1 MKLFPLLLNL
11 SFKVS
16 LSVGLALSLSLDSLN
31 LIGLNLASPSWA
43 QSDNGDL
50 KSESE
55 SQPSSDDSMNTLWAE
70 SQEPQKT
77 TDSTKKSKSKSKSKT
92 KSRSDSAVEAKS
104 DSTSSSQTT
113 NSQTTSSTPI
123 DLSPSAKKG
132 TSLDT
137 TTTKTSTTT
146 PATTPDSDLSTPIM
160 IQPAPAAMGETTVT
174 DVSGLC
180 SVSAFQNSDLLRTS
194 AWPGVG
200 PFTAESD
207 NKFVD
212 PQDNKLKLHV
222 DGDHVTACEL
232 LLNNQNGSK
241 QSILNLEMTCDFM
254 LEALGAKGNRISEFN
269 TYFEKNKD
277 KIATSKPNSENQMK
291 TSSGTYII
299 GLAGAGQASNSVL
312 IQVTSK
318 NKVLTD
324 EQSLASSISPA
335 KVDTEVE
342 TPVLASTSST
352 TRSTTAK
359 AGITKT
365 STVKPTTATTATT
378 KTSSKPPVKP
388 IKPETTVSTTEP
400 VKTEAQLPATKD
412 PLRDELAGAIR
423 SWQTIKK
430 SALKDRN
437 PAGLS
442 KILSGALLQRQTDSI
457 KALTESKHY
466 YELTPKGVVVEK
478 YTELSSSPQKYSVY
492 AKVMEL
498 TKIMK
503 DGATKPEKETDDT
516 YSVNYTV
523 ERSGDHWTISNSLL
537 LVKKK

>member
-1 MKLFPLLLNL
+1 MKLFPLLFNL

-16 LSVGLALSLSLDSLN
+16 LSLSLSLCLGTALSLN
-31 LIGLNLASPSWA
+31 PSSPTWA

-55 SQPSSDDSMNTLWAE
+55 SQHQSSDDSMNTLWAE
-70 SQEPQKT
+70 SQEPQKN
-77 TDSTKKSKSKSKSKT
+77 TDSTKKSKSKAKAKSKLDAAAE
-92 KSRSDSAVEAKS
+92 SKS
-104 DSTSSSQTT
+104 DSTKG
-113 NSQTTSSTPI
+113 NQTTSGTPI
-123 DLSPSAKKG
+123 DLSPSASKE
-132 TSLDT
+132 TN
-137 TTTKTSTTT
+137 
-146 PATTPDSDLSTPIM
+146 SDLSTPIM

-207 NKFVD
+207 NKYID
-212 PQDNKLKLHV
+212 PQDNKLKLHI

-254 LEALGAKGNRISEFN
+254 LEALGAKGNKISEFN

-277 KIATSKPNSENQMK
+277 KIAASKANSENQVK
-291 TSSGTYII
+291 TSSGTYTIA
-299 GLAGAGQASNSVL
+299 LAGAGPASNSVL
-312 IQVTSK
+312 IQVISK

-324 EQSLASSISPA
+324 EQSLASSISTA
-335 KVDTEVE
+335 KTEPTDE
-342 TPVLASTSST
+342 TPVVASVGSASSSTINST
-352 TRSTTAK
+352 TRSATAK

-365 STVKPTTATTATT
+365 SSVKPTNVTATTTTATT
-378 KTSSKPPVKP
+378 KTSSKPAVKP
-388 IKPETTVSTTEP
+388 IKPETTVATTEP
-400 VKTEAQLPATKD
+400 VKTEAQQPATKD

-442 KILSGALLQRQTDSI
+442 KILSGALLTRQTDSI

>member
-1 MKLFPLLLNL
+1 VKLFPLLFNL

-16 LSVGLALSLSLDSLN
+16 LSLGLALSLSLS
-31 LIGLNLASPSWA
+31 SPTLA

-55 SQPSSDDSMNTLWAE
+55 SQATGSDDSMNTLWAE
-70 SQEPQKT
+70 SQESQKPK
-77 TDSTKKSKSKSKSKT
+77 DSPKKSKPSSKSKT
-92 KSRSDSAVEAKS
+92 KKTDSPVEAKS
-104 DSTSSSQTT
+104 DSSSS
-113 NSQTTSSTPI
+113 SPATSSTPI
-123 DLSPSAKKG
+123 DLSPSSTKDS
-132 TSLDT
+132 SLE
-137 TTTKTSTTT
+137 TKATNT
-146 PATTPDSDLSTPIM
+146 PTAAPEATRDSDLSTPIM

-180 SVSAFQNSDLLRTS
+180 SLSSFQNSDLLRTA

-212 PQDNKLKLHV
+212 PQENKLKVHV

-254 LEALGAKGNRISEFN
+254 LEALGAKGNKISEFN

-277 KIATSKPNSENQMK
+277 KIATSKANSENQMK
-291 TSSGTYII
+291 TSSGSYVIA
-299 GLAGAGQASNSVL
+299 LAGGGQSASNSVL

-324 EQSLASSISPA
+324 EQSLVSSISPA
-335 KVDTEVE
+335 KTEPVDE
-342 TPVLASTSST
+342 TPTVAS
-352 TRSTTAK
+352 
-359 AGITKT
+359 
-365 STVKPTTATTATT
+365 TATTATT
-378 KTSSKPPVKP
+378 TSTRTTPIKSTPTKGITAKAGVTKTST
-388 IKPETTVSTTEP
+388 IKPATTAASNKPVAKPSKVETTETTPEA
-400 VKTEAQLPATKD
+400 VKTEPQLAATKD

-423 SWQTIKK
+423 TWQTIKK

-437 PAGLS
+437 PAALS

-457 KALTESKHY
+457 KALTDSKHY

-503 DGATKPEKETDDT
+503 DGATKPDKETDDT

>member
-1 MKLFPLLLNL
+1 MKLFPRLLNL

-16 LSVGLALSLSLDSLN
+16 LSVGLALSLSLAS
-31 LIGLNLASPSWA
+31 LNLASPSWA

-55 SQPSSDDSMNTLWAE
+55 SQLPSSDDSMNTLWAE
-70 SQEPQKT
+70 SQEQQKT
-77 TDSTKKSKSKSKSKT
+77 TDSTKKSKSRSKSKSKS
-92 KSRSDSAVEAKS
+92 KSDSAVEAKS

-113 NSQTTSSTPI
+113 SSTPI
-123 DLSPSAKKG
+123 DLSPSSTKE
-132 TSLDT
+132 TSKDN
-137 TTTKTSTTT
+137 SSEIT
-146 PATTPDSDLSTPIM
+146 PAATAAPSRDSDLSTPIM
-160 IQPAPAAMGETTVT
+160 IQPAPAAMGETTIT

-291 TSSGTYII
+291 TSSGTYVIA
-299 GLAGAGQASNSVL
+299 LAGVGQASNSVL

-324 EQSLASSISPA
+324 EQSLASSISGSTQKTDP
-335 KVDTEVE
+335 VNE
-342 TPVLASTSST
+342 TPVVASTPSTTSST

-365 STVKPTTATTATT
+365 SSVKPTSATVKTT
-378 KTSSKPPVKP
+378 SKPPAKP
-388 IKPETTVSTTEP
+388 IKPETTVATTEP
-400 VKTEAQLPATKD
+400 VKTEAQQPATKD

-478 YTELSSSPQKYSVY
+478 YTELSSTPQKYSVY

>member
-1 MKLFPLLLNL
+1 
-11 SFKVS
+11 
-16 LSVGLALSLSLDSLN
+16 
-31 LIGLNLASPSWA
+31 
-43 QSDNGDL
+43 
-50 KSESE
+50 
-55 SQPSSDDSMNTLWAE
+55 MNTLWAE
-70 SQEPQKT
+70 SQESPKPA
-77 TDSTKKSKSKSKSKT
+77 DSTKKTKPKSKSKT
-92 KSRSDSAVEAKS
+92 KKSDAPVDAKS
-104 DSTSSSQTT
+104 DA
-113 NSQTTSSTPI
+113 TSSTPI
-123 DLSPSAKKG
+123 DLSPSSSKESSAETKVTNTPTSAPEAKQ
-132 TSLDT
+132 DT
-137 TTTKTSTTT
+137 
-146 PATTPDSDLSTPIM
+146 DLSTPIM

-180 SVSAFQNSDLLRTS
+180 SLSSFQNSDLLRTA

-212 PQDNKLKLHV
+212 PQDNKLKVHV

-254 LEALGAKGNRISEFN
+254 LEALGAKGNKISEFN

-277 KIATSKPNSENQMK
+277 KIATSRANSENQMK
-291 TSSGTYII
+291 TSSGSYVIA
-299 GLAGAGQASNSVL
+299 LAGGGQSANNSVL

-335 KVDTEVE
+335 KTEPVDVPTV
-342 TPVLASTSST
+342 ASTATTAPTRTTPIKST
-352 TRSTTAK
+352 PTKGITAK
-359 AGITKT
+359 AGVTKT
-365 STVKPTTATTATT
+365 STIKPATTAA
-378 KTSSKPPVKP
+378 SSKPAAKP
-388 IKPETTVSTTEP
+388 TKVETTETTSEA
-400 VKTEAQLPATKD
+400 VKTEPQPAATKD

-423 SWQTIKK
+423 AWQTIKK

>member
-1 MKLFPLLLNL
+1 MKLFPVLFNL

-16 LSVGLALSLSLDSLN
+16 LSLGLALSLSLS
-31 LIGLNLASPSWA
+31 SPTLA

-55 SQPSSDDSMNTLWAE
+55 SQATSSDDSMNTLWAE
-70 SQEPQKT
+70 SQESQKP
-77 TDSTKKSKSKSKSKT
+77 TDSAKKTKPKSKSKT
-92 KSRSDSAVEAKS
+92 KKSDAPLDTKS
-104 DSTSSSQTT
+104 DS
-113 NSQTTSSTPI
+113 TSSTPI
-123 DLSPSAKKG
+123 DLSPSSSKEPNAE
-132 TSLDT
+132 
-137 TTTKTSTTT
+137 TKVTTT
-146 PATTPDSDLSTPIM
+146 PTVVPEAKQDADLSTPIM

-180 SVSAFQNSDLLRTS
+180 SLSAFQNSDLLRTA

-254 LEALGAKGNRISEFN
+254 LEALGAKGNKISEFN

-277 KIATSKPNSENQMK
+277 KIATSKANSENQVK
-291 TSSGTYII
+291 TTSGSYVIA
-299 GLAGAGQASNSVL
+299 LAGGGQSASNSVL

-335 KVDTEVE
+335 KTEPVDE
-342 TPVLASTSST
+342 TPTVASTATTARTST
-352 TRSTTAK
+352 APIKSTPTKGITAK
-359 AGITKT
+359 AGVTKT
-365 STVKPTTATTATT
+365 STIKPATTVA
-378 KTSSKPPVKP
+378 SSKPAAKP
-388 IKPETTVSTTEP
+388 TKVETTETTPEA
-400 VKTEAQLPATKD
+400 VKTEPQPAATKD

-442 KILSGALLQRQTDSI
+442 KILSGTLLQRQTDSI
-457 KALTESKHY
+457 KALTDSKHY

>member
-1 MKLFPLLLNL
+1 MKLFPLLFNL

-16 LSVGLALSLSLDSLN
+16 LSLGLALSLSLS
-31 LIGLNLASPSWA
+31 SPTLA

-55 SQPSSDDSMNTLWAE
+55 SQTTSSDDSMNTLWAE
-70 SQEPQKT
+70 SQESQKPA
-77 TDSTKKSKSKSKSKT
+77 DSEKKTKPKSKSKT
-92 KSRSDSAVEAKS
+92 KKSDSPVEAKS
-104 DSTSSSQTT
+104 DS
-113 NSQTTSSTPI
+113 TSSTPI
-123 DLSPSAKKG
+123 DLSPSSSKESSAESKV
-132 TSLDT
+132 
-137 TTTKTSTTT
+137 TTT
-146 PATTPDSDLSTPIM
+146 PTVLPEAKQDADLSTPIM

-180 SVSAFQNSDLLRTS
+180 SLSAFQNSDLLRTA

-207 NKFVD
+207 NKFID

-254 LEALGAKGNRISEFN
+254 LEALGAKSNKISDFN

-277 KIATSKPNSENQMK
+277 KIATSKANSENQMK
-291 TSSGTYII
+291 TSTGSYTIA
-299 GLAGAGQASNSVL
+299 LAGGGQSASNSVL

-335 KVDTEVE
+335 KAEPVDEPTV
-342 TPVLASTSST
+342 ASTASTAST
-352 TRSTTAK
+352 TAARTTPTKSTTAK
-359 AGITKT
+359 AGVTKT
-365 STVKPTTATTATT
+365 TTIKPATTAA
-378 KTSSKPPVKP
+378 SSKPATKP
-388 IKPETTVSTTEP
+388 TKIEKTETTETTPET
-400 VKTEAQLPATKD
+400 VKTEPQPAATKD

-423 SWQTIKK
+423 TWQTIKK

-498 TKIMK
+498 TKIMR

-516 YSVNYTV
+516 YSVNYTL

>member
-1 MKLFPLLLNL
+1 MKLFPLLFSL

-16 LSVGLALSLSLDSLN
+16 LSLGLALSLSL
-31 LIGLNLASPSWA
+31 GSPTLA

-55 SQPSSDDSMNTLWAE
+55 SQATSSDDSMNTLWAE
-70 SQEPQKT
+70 SQESQKP
-77 TDSTKKSKSKSKSKT
+77 TDSAKKTKPKSKSKT
-92 KSRSDSAVEAKS
+92 KKSDAPVDAKS
-104 DSTSSSQTT
+104 DS
-113 NSQTTSSTPI
+113 TSSTPI
-123 DLSPSAKKG
+123 DLSPSSSKEPNAE
-132 TSLDT
+132 
-137 TTTKTSTTT
+137 TKITTT
-146 PATTPDSDLSTPIM
+146 PTVVPEAKQDADLSTPIM

-180 SVSAFQNSDLLRTS
+180 SLSAFQNSDLLRTA

-254 LEALGAKGNRISEFN
+254 LEALGAKGNKISEFN

-277 KIATSKPNSENQMK
+277 KIATSKANSENQMK
-291 TSSGTYII
+291 TTSGSYVIA
-299 GLAGAGQASNSVL
+299 LAGGGQSASNSVL

-335 KVDTEVE
+335 KTEPVDE
-342 TPVLASTSST
+342 TPTVASPATTAPTRTAPIKST
-352 TRSTTAK
+352 PTKGITAK
-359 AGITKT
+359 AGVTKT
-365 STVKPTTATTATT
+365 GTIKPATTVA
-378 KTSSKPPVKP
+378 SSKPAAKP
-388 IKPETTVSTTEP
+388 TKLETTETAPEA
-400 VKTEAQLPATKD
+400 VKTEPEPAATKD

-423 SWQTIKK
+423 TWQTIKK

-442 KILSGALLQRQTDSI
+442 KILSGTLLQRQTDSI
-457 KALTESKHY
+457 KALTDSKHY

-478 YTELSSSPQKYSVY
+478 YTELSSSPPKYSVY

>member
-1 MKLFPLLLNL
+1 
-11 SFKVS
+11 
-16 LSVGLALSLSLDSLN
+16 
-31 LIGLNLASPSWA
+31 
-43 QSDNGDL
+43 
-50 KSESE
+50 
-55 SQPSSDDSMNTLWAE
+55 
-70 SQEPQKT
+70 
-77 TDSTKKSKSKSKSKT
+77 
-92 KSRSDSAVEAKS
+92 
-104 DSTSSSQTT
+104 
-113 NSQTTSSTPI
+113 
-123 DLSPSAKKG
+123 
-132 TSLDT
+132 
-137 TTTKTSTTT
+137 
-146 PATTPDSDLSTPIM
+146 
-160 IQPAPAAMGETTVT
+160 MGETTVT

-180 SVSAFQNSDLLRTS
+180 SVTAFQNSDLLRTS

-207 NKFVD
+207 NKYVD

-254 LEALGAKGNRISEFN
+254 LEALGAKGNKISEFN

-277 KIATSKPNSENQMK
+277 KLASSKANSENQMK
-291 TSSGTYII
+291 TSSGTYVIA
-299 GLAGAGQASNSVL
+299 LAAGGQDSNSVL
-312 IQVTSK
+312 IQVISK

-324 EQSLASSISPA
+324 AQSIASSISTA
-335 KVDTEVE
+335 KAEPVDE
-342 TPVLASTSST
+342 TPMVASTGST
-352 TRSTTAK
+352 PPSTLAK

-365 STVKPTTATTATT
+365 SST
-378 KTSSKPPVKP
+378 KTSSVKPTNLTTAITSTKTGSKPPEKP
-388 IKPETTVSTTEP
+388 TKPETITPTETVKAEP
-400 VKTEAQLPATKD
+400 QQPTTKD

-516 YSVNYTV
+516 YNVNYTV

>member
-1 MKLFPLLLNL
+1 
-11 SFKVS
+11 
-16 LSVGLALSLSLDSLN
+16 
-31 LIGLNLASPSWA
+31 
-43 QSDNGDL
+43 
-50 KSESE
+50 
-55 SQPSSDDSMNTLWAE
+55 
-70 SQEPQKT
+70 
-77 TDSTKKSKSKSKSKT
+77 
-92 KSRSDSAVEAKS
+92 
-104 DSTSSSQTT
+104 
-113 NSQTTSSTPI
+113 
-123 DLSPSAKKG
+123 
-132 TSLDT
+132 
-137 TTTKTSTTT
+137 
-146 PATTPDSDLSTPIM
+146 
-160 IQPAPAAMGETTVT
+160 MGETTVT

-180 SVSAFQNSDLLRTS
+180 SVAAFQNSDLLRTS

-200 PFTAESD
+200 PFSAESD

-232 LLNNQNGSK
+232 LLNNQTGSK

-291 TSSGTYII
+291 TSSGTYVIA
-299 GLAGAGQASNSVL
+299 LAAGGQASNSVL
-312 IQVTSK
+312 IQVVSK

-324 EQSLASSISPA
+324 AQSLASSISPA
-335 KVDTEVE
+335 KADPVDE
-342 TPVLASTSST
+342 TPVVASTASTTSST
-352 TRSTTAK
+352 TRSATAK

-365 STVKPTTATTATT
+365 SAVKPTNATTTTTATT
-378 KTSSKPPVKP
+378 KTSSKPPAKPVKP
-388 IKPETTVSTTEP
+388 EIPEPAET
-400 VKTEAQLPATKD
+400 VKTEPQQPATKD

>member
-1 MKLFPLLLNL
+1 MKLLPLLLNL
-11 SFKVS
+11 SSKAS
-16 LSVGLALSLSLDSLN
+16 LSLSLAFSLC
-31 LIGLNLASPSWA
+31 LASPTWA
-43 QSDNGDL
+43 QSDSGDL

-55 SQPSSDDSMNTLWAE
+55 SQQTPSGDDSMNSLWAE
-70 SQEPQKT
+70 PQEAQKSQKT
-77 TDSTKKSKSKSKSKT
+77 QNTDDSTKKSKSKSKSKS
-92 KSRSDSAVEAKS
+92 KPEAAVESKKS
-104 DSTSSSQTT
+104 E
-113 NSQTTSSTPI
+113 I
-123 DLSPSAKKG
+123 A
-132 TSLDT
+132 
-137 TTTKTSTTT
+137 
-146 PATTPDSDLSTPIM
+146 PATTAAPAGDSDLSTPIM
-160 IQPAPAAMGETTVT
+160 IQPAPTDTGETTVT

-180 SVSAFQNSDLLRTS
+180 PLSAFQNSDLLRTT

-222 DGDHVTACEL
+222 DGDQVTACEL

-291 TSSGTYII
+291 TSSGSYVI
-299 GLAGAGQASNSVL
+299 GLAGAGQASNTVL

-324 EQSLASSISPA
+324 EQSLASSISST
-335 KVDTEVE
+335 KIDEVEE
-342 TPVLASTSST
+342 TPVVANASTPAPRT
-352 TRSTTAK
+352 TPSKSAPVNGVTAK
-359 AGITKT
+359 AGVSKT
-365 STVKPTTATTATT
+365 STIKPTAAT
-378 KTSSKPPVKP
+378 SKPAVKQTQ
-388 IKPETTVSTTEP
+388 PETNDPTDPKITEP
-400 VKTEAQLPATKD
+400 QQPATKD

-478 YTELSSSPQKYSVY
+478 YTELSNSPQKYSVY

-503 DGATKPEKETDDT
+503 DGSTKPEKETDDT
-516 YSVNYTV
+516 YNVNYTV

>member
-1 MKLFPLLLNL
+1 MKLLPLLFNL
-11 SFKVS
+11 SFKFS
-16 LSVGLALSLSLDSLN
+16 LGLGLALSLSLSN
-31 LIGLNLASPSWA
+31 PSWA
-43 QSDNGDL
+43 QSDSSDL
-50 KSESE
+50 KSESD
-55 SQPSSDDSMNTLWAE
+55 SQQSSSDDSMNTLWAE
-70 SQEPQKT
+70 SQESPKPT
-77 TDSTKKSKSKSKSKT
+77 ESTKKTKSKSKT
-92 KSRSDSAVEAKS
+92 KKSDASVEVKSDSAS
-104 DSTSSSQTT
+104 
-113 NSQTTSSTPI
+113 SSTPI
-123 DLSPSAKKG
+123 DLSPSPSKESSAETKR
-132 TSLDT
+132 DT
-137 TTTKTSTTT
+137 
-146 PATTPDSDLSTPIM
+146 DLSTPIM
-160 IQPAPAAMGETTVT
+160 IQPTPAVTEENPVT

-180 SVSAFQNSDLLRTS
+180 SLSAFQNSDLLRTA

-200 PFTAESD
+200 PFKAESD

-254 LEALGAKGNRISEFN
+254 LEALGTKSNKISDFN

-277 KIATSKPNSENQMK
+277 KIASSKANSENQMK
-291 TSSGTYII
+291 TSTGSYII
-299 GLAGAGQASNSVL
+299 ALAGSGQSSSNSVL

-318 NKVLTD
+318 NKILTD

-335 KVDTEVE
+335 NVEPVDEPAVATTVTSTP
-342 TPVLASTSST
+342 TPVKSVPTKGP
-352 TRSTTAK
+352 TAK
-359 AGITKT
+359 AGVTKT
-365 STVKPTTATTATT
+365 SAIKPTAAA
-378 KTSSKPPVKP
+378 KPN
-388 IKPETTVSTTEP
+388 KPERTETAPEAANTEP
-400 VKTEAQLPATKD
+400 QPAATKD

-423 SWQTIKK
+423 TWQTIKK

-498 TKIMK
+498 TKIMR